1 MKTLKSFCL
10 LLAMFV
16 VPIVRAGAPPETI
29 NLHQRDGN
37 IITAAFTEFNR
48 IEFSGD
54 NLQFVGRN
62 EPVRVKLGTIRK
74 ITFGEP
80 HEAFGIPVIFAATG
94 NGTGTLTAF
103 VLETDQSL
111 LSGEEAEAGNTVV
124 FRAEPAQ
131 GSKIRGW
138 YINEVYKETA
148 ATEERV
154 VLDKELHAEGL
165 YVEVEFVKEEEPG
178 QEIFIPVSFAATG
191 NGTGTL
197 TAFVLATDQSLLSGG
212 EVEAGNTVVFRAEP
226 AQGSKIRGWYI
237 NEEYKETAAT
247 EQRVVLDKELHAD
260 GLYVEVEFVKET
272 GIESGERN
280 LLNVYVQGREI
291 HIESTCEL
299 KRAELLD
306 MGGRLL
312 RTQNSAQGAHQML
325 LHAGNVASGVYIL
338 KVRST
343 EREETR
349 KVIIR

>member
-1 MKTLKSFCL
+1 MKAFKTFCL

-80 HEAFGIPVIFAATG
+80 HEAFGVPVSFAATG

-103 VLETDQSL
+103 VLETNQAL
-111 LSGEEAEAGNTVV
+111 LSGGEVEAGNTVV

-148 ATEERV
+148 ATEQRV
-154 VLDKELHAEGL
+154 VLDKELHAE
-165 YVEVEFVKEEEPG
+165 
-178 QEIFIPVSFAATG
+178 
-191 NGTGTL
+191 
-197 TAFVLATDQSLLSGG
+197 
-212 EVEAGNTVVFRAEP
+212 
-226 AQGSKIRGWYI
+226 
-237 NEEYKETAAT
+237 
-247 EQRVVLDKELHAD
+247 